1 MGYFDHRKNAL
12 HGSGFFLTRTTKW
25 VVVAVGLALSV
36 AALLLI
42 GAATTATSSIATLPA
57 SADSTKVAELQ
68 QQLPSSNVEPVI
80 VVVTTSSG
88 TLSTQDRKAVGTLA
102 ERLAPLAVGGRTS
115 PAKISDDGTAA
126 LLVVPL
132 DAAGSDADS
141 RRTVDEVRSSVRD
154 TLPAGLEGQ
163 VTGGPAFGADIAA
176 AFDGANVTLLV
187 TTAGVVALLLL
198 ITYRSPWLWL
208 VPLTVIA
215 LADRVA
221 TQLVALATR
230 VTPLTVDESTIGIVS
245 VLVFG
250 AGTNYAL
257 LLIARYREEL
267 RRHED
272 RHVAMAGALRQAA
285 PAILASSGTV
295 TLALL
300 TLGFAETPANRSL
313 GYAGAIGIVTAVAYA
328 LVLLPAALLVFGRG
342 LFWPF
347 VPRVG
352 QSDPS
357 RSGIWARAG
366 RAVVRRPALV
376 AGVSLA
382 LLAVLATGS
391 FGARVGLSA
400 TEQFTTKPESVIGQE
415 SLTRAFPDDST
426 QPAAIL
432 TTPADAER
440 VLTAARTVGGV
451 TRVTETYRE
460 DTVGGTKDGNGLVQL
475 DAVIEAAPGSEQSF
489 DTLRAL
495 RESVAAA
502 SSGRAL
508 VGGTEALDLDARAAA
523 TSDQKLVIPL
533 VLVVVAAV
541 LLLLLR
547 SVVAAALLIV
557 TVVLSFGASYGLSWL
572 IFDRFTDFGALD
584 LSVPLLSFLFLV
596 ALGVDYNI
604 FLATRAREEARN
616 RPTADAMVTALSVT
630 GGVITSAGVLLAA
643 VFAVLGVLP
652 VIALTQLGV
661 IVGVGVLL
669 DTLLVRTLLVP
680 ALAALTGSRFW
691 WPGDPTRSPSP
702 AHVDGQAR
710 YVPRRA
716 LPESP

>member
-1 MGYFDHRKNAL
+1 MGYFDERKI
-12 HGSGFFLTRTTKW
+12 SDRFLEW
-25 VVVAVGLALSV
+25 VLGRVTNWLVLAAGLALSA
-36 AALLLI
+36 AALLLV
-42 GAATTATSSIATLPA
+42 GTATTATSPVAGLPA
-57 SADSTKVAELQ
+57 SADSTKVVELQ
-68 QQLPSSNVEPVI
+68 QQLPSSNVEPLI
-80 VVVTTSSG
+80 VVVTSTSG
-88 TLSTQDRKAVGTLA
+88 TLSTPDQEAVAALA
-102 ERLAPLAVGGRTS
+102 KRLAPLAVGGQAS
-115 PAKISDDGTAA
+115 PAKISDDRSAA
-126 LLVVPL
+126 FFVLPL
-132 DAAGSDADS
+132 PAGGSDTETRELVEQVRASVADI
-141 RRTVDEVRSSVRD
+141 
-154 TLPAGLEGQ
+154 LPAGLDGQ
-163 VTGGPAFGADIAA
+163 VTGGPAFSTDIAA
-176 AFDGANVTLLV
+176 AFDGANVTLLI

-215 LADRVA
+215 VADRVA

-230 VTPLTVDESTIGIVS
+230 LTPLTVDESTIGIVS

-272 RHVAMAGALRQAA
+272 RRVAMAGALRQAA

-328 LVLLPAALLVFGRG
+328 LVLLPAALLVFGRR

-352 QSDPS
+352 QPDPS
-357 RSGIWARAG
+357 QSGLWARAG

-376 AGVSLA
+376 AGLSVV
-382 LLAVLATGS
+382 LLTVLASGS
-391 FGARVGLSA
+391 FGVRVGLSA

-415 SLTRAFPDDST
+415 SLTRAFPNDST

-440 VLTAARTVGGV
+440 VLTAARTVSGV

-460 DTVGGTKDGNGLVQL
+460 DPAGGTKDGDRLVQL
-475 DAVIEAAPGSEQSF
+475 DAVIQAEPGSEQSF

-495 RESVAAA
+495 RDSVSAA

-523 TSDQKLVIPL
+523 TSDQKLVIP
-533 VLVVVAAV
+533 
-541 LLLLLR
+541 
-547 SVVAAALLIV
+547 
-557 TVVLSFGASYGLSWL
+557 
-572 IFDRFTDFGALD
+572 
-584 LSVPLLSFLFLV
+584 
-596 ALGVDYNI
+596 
-604 FLATRAREEARN
+604 
-616 RPTADAMVTALSVT
+616 
-630 GGVITSAGVLLAA
+630 
-643 VFAVLGVLP
+643 
-652 VIALTQLGV
+652 
-661 IVGVGVLL
+661 
-669 DTLLVRTLLVP
+669 
-680 ALAALTGSRFW
+680 
-691 WPGDPTRSPSP
+691 
-702 AHVDGQAR
+702 
-710 YVPRRA
+710 
-716 LPESP
+716 

>member
-1 MGYFDHRKNAL
+1 MGYFDERKI
-12 HGSGFFLTRTTKW
+12 SDRFLEWVLGRVTKW
-25 VVVAVGLALSV
+25 LVLAAGLALSA
-36 AALLLI
+36 AALLLV
-42 GAATTATSSIATLPA
+42 GTATTATSPVAGLPA
-57 SADSTKVAELQ
+57 SADSTKVVELQ
-68 QQLPSSNVEPVI
+68 QQLPSSNVEPLI
-80 VVVTTSSG
+80 VVATATSG
-88 TLSTQDRKAVGTLA
+88 TLSTPDREAVAALA
-102 ERLAPLAVGGRTS
+102 KRLAPLAVGGQAS
-115 PAKISDDGTAA
+115 PAKISDDRSAA
-126 LLVVPL
+126 FFVLPL
-132 DAAGSDADS
+132 PAGGSDTETRELVEQVRASVADI
-141 RRTVDEVRSSVRD
+141 
-154 TLPAGLEGQ
+154 LPAGLDGQ
-163 VTGGPAFGADIAA
+163 VTGGPAFSTDIAA
-176 AFDGANVTLLV
+176 AFDGANVTLLI

-215 LADRVA
+215 VADRVA

-230 VTPLTVDESTIGIVS
+230 LTPLTVDESTIGIVS

-272 RHVAMAGALRQAA
+272 RRVAMAGALRQAA

-328 LVLLPAALLVFGRG
+328 LVLLPAALLVFGRR

-352 QSDPS
+352 QPDPS
-357 RSGIWARAG
+357 QSGLWARAG

-376 AGVSLA
+376 AGLSVV
-382 LLAVLATGS
+382 LLTVLASGS
-391 FGARVGLSA
+391 FGVRVGLSA

-415 SLTRAFPDDST
+415 SLTRAFPNDST

-440 VLTAARTVGGV
+440 VLTAARTVSGV

-460 DTVGGTKDGNGLVQL
+460 DPAGGTKDGDRLVQL
-475 DAVIEAAPGSEQSF
+475 DAVIQAEPGSEQSF

-495 RESVAAA
+495 RDSVSAA

-533 VLVVVAAV
+533 VLVVVAV
-541 LLLLLR
+541 ILLLLLR

-557 TVVLSFGASYGLSWL
+557 TVVLSFGASYGLSWFV
-572 IFDRFTDFGALD
+572 FDRFTDFGALD

-604 FLATRAREEARN
+604 FLTTRAREEART
-616 RPTADAMVTALSVT
+616 RPTNEAMVTALSVT

-702 AHVDGQAR
+702 APVGGAAR

-716 LPESP
+716 LPE